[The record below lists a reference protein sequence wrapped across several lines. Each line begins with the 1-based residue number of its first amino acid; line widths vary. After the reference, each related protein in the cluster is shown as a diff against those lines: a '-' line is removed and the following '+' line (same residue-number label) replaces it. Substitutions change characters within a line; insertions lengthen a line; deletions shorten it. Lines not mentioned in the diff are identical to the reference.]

1 MNALIPRTAL
11 TVALA
16 CTASATVGAISASAH
31 GEVVR
36 QTPGANAVLRSAP
49 ASIAIT
55 FDSALI
61 PAASMVVVNSA
72 EGKAV
77 HGGGSIVKD
86 RTISTSVSPQISVGK
101 YTVAYRVVCADGHVE
116 SNSYTFTIKK

>member
-31 GEVVR
+31 GEVVK
-36 QTPGANAVLRSAP
+36 QTPLANAVLHSIP
-49 ASIAIT
+49 ASVAIT
-55 FDSALI
+55 FDSALL

-72 EGKAV
+72 EGKPV
-77 HGGGSIVKD
+77 HVGGSLVKD
-86 RTISTSVSPQISVGK
+86 RTITTAVSPLISPGK

-116 SNSYTFTIKK
+116 SNSYSFTVKK